1 LPADPIES
9 HPTPH
14 IGLDH
19 QLPAPPRSHG
29 VRILV
34 WLIILLIFGVAFY
47 LVWTRQSA
55 PPKAAGGGGR
65 GGGGLGGPVT
75 LTAATAQK
83 GDIGVYLDAIGTVTP
98 VYTASITSQVAGQIV
113 AVHYREGQL
122 VHKGEPLIDID
133 DRSYRATLL
142 QAQGT
147 LEKDQNIL
155 GQAKMDLQRYQAAW
169 SRNAIAKQILDDQEK
184 LVLQDEGTV
193 KNDQGLVQY
202 DEVQVGYCHIVSPIT
217 GKVGLRLVDPGNVV
231 QANGTTA
238 LVVVTQMQPIT
249 VVFTIPEDSLG
260 QVQSRLIKGAKLP
273 VDAFDRTS
281 ITKLESG
288 SLLTLDNQIDTTT
301 GTVKGRAI
309 YANAKSALFP
319 NQFVN
324 TRLLVNTLHDAT
336 LVPSST
342 IQHNGSTAFV
352 YVIQSDAKGEKAQ
365 EKEVKTLVS
374 DGNTTAVQGINPG
387 DVLANS
393 GFDKL
398 APGATVKISTKPV
411 PSAATSGSTAP

>member
-1 LPADPIES
+1 MPADPIEA

-19 QLPAPPRSHG
+19 QLPAPKPRSGG

-34 WLIILLIFGVAFY
+34 WLIILLIFGIAFY

-55 PPKAAGGGGR
+55 PKAAAGGGR
-65 GGGGLGGPVT
+65 GGGLGGPVT
-75 LTAATAQK
+75 LTAITAQR

-98 VYTASITSQVAGQIV
+98 VYTASITSQVAGQIL
-113 AVHYREGQL
+113 AVHYREGQI
-122 VHKGEPLIDID
+122 VRKGEPLIDID

-147 LEKDQNIL
+147 LEKDENIL
-155 GQAKMDLQRYQAAW
+155 AQAKMDLQRYQAAW

-184 LVLQDEGTV
+184 LVLQDQGTV

-217 GKVGLRLVDPGNVV
+217 GRVGLRLVDPGNVV

-238 LVVVTQMQPIT
+238 LAVVTQMQPIT
-249 VVFTIPEDSLG
+249 IVFTIPEDDLG
-260 QVQSRLIKGAKLP
+260 QVQSRLGKGAKLS

-281 ITKLESG
+281 ITKIESG
-288 SLLTLDNQIDTTT
+288 TLLTLDNQIDTTT
-301 GTVKGRAI
+301 GTVKGRAV
-309 YANAKSALFP
+309 YANKATSLFP

-336 LVPSST
+336 LVPAST
-342 IQHNGSTAFV
+342 IQHNGTTAFV
-352 YVIQSDAKGEKAQ
+352 YVIGSDAKGGEKAD
-365 EKEVKTLVS
+365 EKVVKVLVT
-374 DGNTTAVQGINPG
+374 DGSTTAVQGVNPG

-411 PSAATSGSTAP
+411 APATTGSQAP